1 MARRKETNEPGVDEL
16 VGDLLSNLAKTQTS
30 TKAVLAGDL
39 ANRTW
44 GLPIGPIAFQYVL
57 GGVNVLP
64 CQRYYTVSGMHKS
77 FKSTLF
83 REICCWYAAAGGIA
97 FSIDTENKSSDSL
110 TDAMTWWRQEQL
122 SKGKIIFDDAE
133 TLEGWQ
139 EKISEAVK
147 FAKRVGPRGK
157 GQRIPI
163 FVVLDS
169 LTARASSD
177 AQEAIAKEGHA
188 EGRAYPITAAST
200 ANFLKGTSLLGTTL
214 SIGIVRHLSVD
225 ISAQASYGGPK
236 MREAGATAVNFQ
248 YSAALRMARIGTIRA
263 AGHPE
268 APFPDLPVE
277 GYTIQMH
284 CDQSCLGPVIDRKI
298 EVDVLWQYVQQ
309 EDGTVRQAL
318 FYCWNSALG
327 KLLWSDLYNPDKTKR
342 AYESEQSRLR
352 AYIDFTATPNKTVG
366 EITCKKLG
374 LTDAS
379 FAEFGKAIN
388 DNPEAYQGVQ
398 NYLKISRYPSL
409 QDVEI
414 EAAKSDE

>member
-1 MARRKETNEPGVDEL
+1 
-16 VGDLLSNLAKTQTS
+16 
-30 TKAVLAGDL
+30 
-39 ANRTW
+39 
-44 GLPIGPIAFQYVL
+44 
-57 GGVNVLP
+57 
-64 CQRYYTVSGMHKS
+64 
-77 FKSTLF
+77 
-83 REICCWYAAAGGIA
+83 
-97 FSIDTENKSSDSL
+97 
-110 TDAMTWWRQEQL
+110 
-122 SKGKIIFDDAE
+122 
-133 TLEGWQ
+133 
-139 EKISEAVK
+139 
-147 FAKRVGPRGK
+147 
-157 GQRIPI
+157 
-163 FVVLDS
+163 
-169 LTARASSD
+169 
-177 AQEAIAKEGHA
+177 
-188 EGRAYPITAAST
+188 
-200 ANFLKGTSLLGTTL
+200 
-214 SIGIVRHLSVD
+214 
-225 ISAQASYGGPK
+225 
-236 MREAGATAVNFQ
+236 
-248 YSAALRMARIGTIRA
+248 MARIGTIRA

-352 AYIDFTATPNKTVG
+352 AYLDFTATPNKTVG

-379 FAEFGKAIN
+379 FAQFGKAIN
-388 DNPEAYQGVQ
+388 DNPEAYQAIQ